1 MEPQWNKQWED
12 NMPALTLKNI
22 PDNLYDKLK
31 RTAKSHHRSMN
42 SEIIH
47 CLETVLV
54 PQKMDTAERL
64 LRAQSLRSQI
74 PVGTISIEEIDDAIN
89 QGRP

>member
-1 MEPQWNKQWED
+1 MEQTGDREA
-12 NMPALTLKNI
+12 NMPALTIKNI

-31 RTAKSHHRSMN
+31 KTAKSHHRSLN

-54 PQKMDTAERL
+54 PQKLDIAERL
-64 LRAQSLRSQI
+64 LRAQQLRAQI
-74 PVGTISIEEIDDAIN
+74 PEGIIAPADVDDAIN

>member
-1 MEPQWNKQWED
+1 
-12 NMPALTLKNI
+12 MPALTIKNI

-31 RTAKSHHRSMN
+31 KTAKSHHRSLN

-54 PQKMDTAERL
+54 PQKLDIAERL
-64 LRAQSLRSQI
+64 LRAQQLRAQI
-74 PVGTISIEEIDDAIN
+74 PEGTIAPADIDDAIN

>member
-1 MEPQWNKQWED
+1 
-12 NMPALTLKNI
+12 MPALTIKNI

-31 RTAKSHHRSMN
+31 KTAKSHHRSLN

-54 PQKMDTAERL
+54 PQKLDVAERL
-64 LRAQSLRSQI
+64 LRAQQLRAQI
-74 PVGTISIEEIDDAIN
+74 PEGAIVPADIVDAIN
-89 QGRP
+89 QGRA

>member
-1 MEPQWNKQWED
+1 
-12 NMPALTLKNI
+12 MPALTIKNI
-22 PDNLYDKLK
+22 PDTLYDKLK
-31 RTAKSHHRSMN
+31 KTAKSHHRSLN

-54 PQKMDTAERL
+54 PKKLDTAERL
-64 LRAQSLRSQI
+64 QRAQNLRAQI
-74 PVGTISIEEIDDAIN
+74 PIGEISPADIDNEIN

>member
-1 MEPQWNKQWED
+1 
-12 NMPALTLKNI
+12 MPALTIKNI
-22 PDNLYDKLK
+22 PDDLYDKLK
-31 RTAKSHHRSMN
+31 KTALSHHRSLN

-54 PQKMDTAERL
+54 PQKMDVSERL
-64 LRAQSLRSQI
+64 KRAQKLRAQI
-74 PVGTISIEEIDDAIN
+74 PDGAITSADIDDAIN

>member
-1 MEPQWNKQWED
+1 
-12 NMPALTLKNI
+12 MPALTIKNI
-22 PDNLYDKLK
+22 PDSLYDKLK
-31 RTAKSHHRSMN
+31 KTAQSHHRSLN

-54 PQKMDTAERL
+54 PQKMEVSERL
-64 LRAQSLRSQI
+64 QRAQQLRLRAQI
-74 PVGTISIEEIDDAIN
+74 PDGAITSADIDDAIN

>member
-1 MEPQWNKQWED
+1 
-12 NMPALTLKNI
+12 MPALTIKNI

-31 RTAKSHHRSMN
+31 KTAQSHHRSLN

-47 CLETVLV
+47 CLETVLA
-54 PQKMDTAERL
+54 PQKMEVSERL
-64 LRAQSLRSQI
+64 QRAQQLRAQI
-74 PVGTISIEEIDDAIN
+74 PDDAITSSDIDDAIN

>member
-1 MEPQWNKQWED
+1 
-12 NMPALTLKNI
+12 MPALTVKNI

-31 RTAKSHHRSMN
+31 KTAQAHHRSLN

-47 CLETVLV
+47 CLETVLM
-54 PQKMDTAERL
+54 PQKLDIAERL
-64 LRAQSLRSQI
+64 QRAQKLRAQI
-74 PVGTISIEEIDDAIN
+74 PDGAISSADIEDAIS